1 MPGALKACW
10 GFWSPDV
17 LAEDPGSP
25 KLQIHPATAA
35 PPIPGCDVSWKANV
49 REVPTR
55 ASANAAVGGP
65 GAVTGRVAV
74 ALRPLAS
81 VTVSVTW

>member
-1 MPGALKACW
+1 MPGALNVCW

-17 LAEDPGSP
+17 LAEEPGSP
-25 KLQIHPATAA
+25 KLQIHPVTAA
-35 PPIPGCDVSWKANV
+35 PPIPGCDASWKANV
-49 REVPTR
+49 RVAPRR
-55 ASANAAVGGP
+55 ASVNAAVGGP
-65 GAVTGRVAV
+65 GAVTAWVAV